1 MKKILLTA
9 LVVTYSLML
18 SGISKAEVSLSGY
31 QEFYGGSADQS
42 INNSIDTSTGA
53 GITNSSF
60 NGFSN
65 GRFTRL
71 TAVGKTTLD
80 SGIAVTG
87 TLNIS
92 KNSDSGGDADTQGV
106 GVDQNDIIFSGG
118 FGSLAIGNNF
128 SAGTHMHFRGTTLV
142 PTAEPDNDQVHRF
155 ATMGDAARGYGRY
168 DEAGYALD
176 GMKMRF
182 MSNVYEGFSV
192 GISYE
197 PCMVQN
203 SANAS
208 ATDCNTTTA
217 ASEHSRYTDLTDMI
231 IKYQG
236 EFDGVGLGVTYGYQ
250 TGNTSVTGTGAAE
263 YNDLKG
269 QTMSAQLTYAG
280 FTLVARNNDLG
291 DSGQVTTN
299 TDDGG
304 EEADTLAIRYNMGN
318 FSVGYASIETEKGV
332 TNQSVKNS
340 ASYSVTAFG
349 YNLGG
354 GVNLEA
360 AYISMEQKEGATVD
374 TDVDMV
380 LTKLSFGF

>member
-18 SGISKAEVSLSGY
+18 SGISKAEISLSGY
-31 QEFYGGSADQS
+31 QEFYMGSADQG
-42 INNSIDTSTGA
+42 INNSVDTSTAA

-71 TAVGKTTLD
+71 TAVARTTLD
-80 SGIAVTG
+80 SGIEVTG
-87 TLNIS
+87 TYNIS

-128 SAGTHMHFRGTTLV
+128 SAGTMMHFRGTTLI

-155 ATMGDAARGYGRY
+155 GTMGDAARGYGRY

-182 MSNVYEGFSV
+182 QSNVYEGFSV

-208 ATDCNTTTA
+208 ATNCNTTTA
-217 ASEHSRYTDLTDMI
+217 PSEHSRYTDLTDTV
-231 IKYQG
+231 IKYSG
-236 EFDGVGLGVTYGYQ
+236 EFDGVGIGLSYGYQ
-250 TGNTSVTGTGAAE
+250 TGNTSITSGTE

-269 QTMSAQLTYAG
+269 QIMSAQLTYAG
-280 FTLVARNNDLG
+280 FTLIARNNDLG
-291 DSGQVTTN
+291 DSGQITTN

-304 EEADTLAIRYNMGN
+304 EEADTLAARYDMGN
-318 FSVGYASIETEKGV
+318 FSIGYASVETEKGV
-332 TNQSVKNS
+332 TGQSVKNS
-340 ASYSVTAFG
+340 ASYSIFGLG

-354 GVNLEA
+354 GVNLET

-374 TDVDMV
+374 TDLDMV